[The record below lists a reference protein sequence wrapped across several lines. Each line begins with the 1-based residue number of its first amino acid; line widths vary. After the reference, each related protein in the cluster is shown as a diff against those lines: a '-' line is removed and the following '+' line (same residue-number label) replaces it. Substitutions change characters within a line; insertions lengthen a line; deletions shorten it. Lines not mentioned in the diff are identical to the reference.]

1 MQRNKGRHACFVRFA
16 LCVLSFNMFLYSK
29 GKSTTHRL
37 FFFFSNRNILNKDID
52 NKVKIYYK
60 SSMGELLYL
69 GFYRM
74 NEQSEGNRKK

>member
-1 MQRNKGRHACFVRFA
+1 MLCA
-16 LCVLSFNMFLYSK
+16 LCFMRIVIQHVFIFKRKVDNSQALL
-29 GKSTTHRL
+29 
-37 FFFFSNRNILNKDID
+37 FFSNRNILNKDID